1 MFVKNIKNALEVL
14 KQIGCDDGGFRILR
28 DKIQTYSFL
37 IEDLKTPAAHILKQ
51 EALACG
57 GDFALPKD
65 AILYKRDSYNGVL
78 LITKSQ
84 SKALIKKLKMQDF
97 GLKNLAL
104 ILETHF
110 KNISFE
116 VQIMGVAN
124 ITTDSFYPLSR
135 KAGDSGDDYINAIN
149 SIIAMI
155 EDGASIIDIGAA
167 SSRPGSSLIKPKDEL
182 EKLEP
187 LLKIIRSENLY
198 TRASFSIDTYN
209 AEVAKKCLDSGFKIV
224 NDITG
229 FRGIKMIEAVK
240 GYDCR
245 CVIMHMQGNP
255 QDMQDNPTY
264 ENLFLEIDSFF
275 KNQIDSLESAG
286 IKDIILDVGIGFGK
300 SLEHNCELIRNL
312 RHFSHFGYPLL
323 VGASRKSM
331 IDKIYKSDVFSRLPG
346 TLAIHLESINNGA
359 SIIRCHDVREHIQA
373 IKALEAL
380 K

>member
-1 MFVKNIKNALEVL
+1 MFVKNINNTLQVLE
-14 KQIGCDDGGFRILR
+14 QIGCDDGGFRILK

-37 IEDLKTPAAHILKQ
+37 IEDLKTPASHILKQ

-65 AILYKRDSYNGVL
+65 AILYKRDSYSGVL

-97 GLKNLAL
+97 GLKKLAL
-104 ILETHF
+104 ILEAHF
-110 KNISFE
+110 KNIFFE
-116 VQIMGVAN
+116 VQIMGIVN
-124 ITTDSFYPLSR
+124 ITTDSFYPPSR
-135 KAGDSGDDYINAIN
+135 KAGSSGDDYVNAID

-155 EDGASIIDIGAA
+155 EEGASIIDIGAA
-167 SSRPGSSLIKPKDEL
+167 SSRPGSKLITSQEEL
-182 EKLEP
+182 QNLEP
-187 LLKIIRSENLY
+187 LLKIIKSENLY
-198 TRASFSIDTYN
+198 TKASLSIDTYN
-209 AEVAKKCLDSGFKIV
+209 SEVAKKCLDNGFKII

-229 FRGIKMIEAVK
+229 FRDSKMIQAVK

-255 QDMQDNPTY
+255 QDMQDNPCY
-264 ENLFLEIDSFF
+264 KNLFLEIDNFF
-275 KNQIDSLESAG
+275 KQQIDSLDSVG
-286 IKDIILDVGIGFGK
+286 VRDIILDVGIGFGK
-300 SLEHNCELIRNL
+300 TLEHNCELIRNL
-312 RHFSHFGYPLL
+312 QHFSYFGYPLL

-331 IDKIYKSDVFSRLPG
+331 IDNIYKSDVFSRLPG

-359 SIIRCHDVREHIQA
+359 SIIRCHDVKEHAQA
-373 IKALEAL
+373 IKVLQSL